1 MWLGVT
7 TEMKL
12 TKEQLS
18 ILIERAETYLDPEQW
33 DIIYVFGDKKT
44 IVQYSPKDEEQYP
57 QTLFTVHGES
67 WDQIGTEVRLTGT
80 LAMMTEERL
89 KQKPTTLQNRE
100 DDGIDRVERIVA
112 EE

>member
-1 MWLGVT
+1 
-7 TEMKL
+7 MKL
-12 TKEQLS
+12 TKEQLFL
-18 ILIERAETYLDPEQW
+18 LIERAEIYLDPEQW
-33 DIIYVFGDKKT
+33 DIGYVFGDLK
-44 IVQYSPKDEEQYP
+44 IRVIYSPKDNPKYTR
-57 QTLFTVHGES
+57 TLFDVHGES

-89 KQKPTTLQNRE
+89 KQESTTLQNRE